1 MSETSAAELH
11 VRPPE
16 PLENQVERV
25 RGSDPEALARI
36 VAYGI
41 TRRMIFE
48 HLVARDG
55 VLEVSGDA
63 RY

>member
-1 MSETSAAELH
+1 MSETSAAEAH
-11 VRPPE
+11 VRLPE
-16 PLENQVERV
+16 PLENEAERV

-48 HLVARDG
+48 YLVARDG
-55 VLEVSGDA
+55 GLEVSGDA
-63 RY
+63 GY